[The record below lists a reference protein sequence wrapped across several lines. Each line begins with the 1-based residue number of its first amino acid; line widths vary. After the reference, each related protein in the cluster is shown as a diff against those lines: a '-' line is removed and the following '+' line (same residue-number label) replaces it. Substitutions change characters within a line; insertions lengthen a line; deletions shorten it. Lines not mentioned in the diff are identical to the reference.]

1 VTGSRLT
8 ARFAAEKPLPVLAG
22 EQEREARQIRAQRGH
37 VIAAIINEASQRRAQ
52 RLAVADQP
60 VAKKREQLG
69 QLATQQCVPAGQA
82 AMQAIRQTR
91 SGQQDASR

>member
-8 ARFAAEKPLPVLAG
+8 ARFAAEKPLPVLASK
-22 EQEREARQIRAQRGH
+22 QKREARQTRAQRGH

-69 QLATQQCVPAGQA
+69 QLAKERVT
-82 AMQAIRQTR
+82 
-91 SGQQDASR
+91 SRKPG